1 MLNKLSPTIAIVD
14 SGIGGISVLNKLIK
28 RYQSGNYI
36 YFADNLYMPYGTKS
50 KAEIKER
57 ILNIIDNLKQNYQV
71 DMIIIACNTASSV
84 LKNIDINGVIK
95 FEFNDKKATYLTTP
109 LTQKSLKNLKT
120 ISSSNLAREIEENI
134 FNISKVE
141 KIVREEIK
149 THKLNKLDSLILGC
163 THYELV
169 EDIFKRYCPKTKVSA
184 NSYNILDKII
194 YNPNTEDL
202 SIYFMTTKQD
212 MKYISMLKSLIK
224 N

>member
-120 ISSSNLAREIEENI
+120 I
-134 FNISKVE
+134 
-141 KIVREEIK
+141 
-149 THKLNKLDSLILGC
+149 
-163 THYELV
+163 
-169 EDIFKRYCPKTKVSA
+169 P
-184 NSYNILDKII
+184 
-194 YNPNTEDL
+194 
-202 SIYFMTTKQD
+202 Q
-212 MKYISMLKSLIK
+212 LKK
-224 N
+224 KF

>member
-14 SGIGGISVLNKLIK
+14 SGIGGISVLNKLIG

-57 ILNIIDNLKQNYQV
+57 ILNIINNLKQNYQV

-109 LTQKSLKNLKT
+109 LTQKNLKNVKT